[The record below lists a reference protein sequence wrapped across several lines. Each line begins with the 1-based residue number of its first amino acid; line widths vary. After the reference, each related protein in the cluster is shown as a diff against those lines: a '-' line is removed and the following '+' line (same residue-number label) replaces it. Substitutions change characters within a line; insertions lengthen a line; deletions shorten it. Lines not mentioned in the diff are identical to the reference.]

1 MKKVLRQDYIIKL
14 VTPADYI
21 MCRTAGTRR
30 GEPPRSLGCQHPCQG
45 GTDLLREHD
54 EKRREEQ
61 KEKEIETRKRRR
73 VDDVSSITGG

>member
-1 MKKVLRQDYIIKL
+1 MQDSGHEARRAAEVAGL
-14 VTPADYI
+14 PA
-21 MCRTAGTRR
+21 
-30 GEPPRSLGCQHPCQG
+30 SLS
-45 GTDLLREHD
+45 